1 MSSGRNAHTATLLAD
16 GRVVVIGGDDIG
28 GLLDTAQLYDP
39 VVGGWGITGEMTNPR
54 IGHSATLL
62 DSGIVLVVGGHSS
75 SGVLGSAEE
84 MLIVPA
90 NNLTGTLILPP
101 DWAASREVTVEVVG
115 GSTGGSC
122 RAQQPLSATT
132 GLAGAAGYQ
141 FSNGIPVST
150 PWTLGYVGSTLVS
163 SSSPTRCQRPDSQGV
178 GRNLGGAG
186 PASRHG
192 TNQQRSPREH
202 FRSCGLGAQ
211 CQRRPRDSHRDAV
224 WRRRH

>member
-115 GSTGGSC
+115 PSTGAAIDAAS
-122 RAQQPLSATT
+122 LSNDGTSW
-132 GLAGAAGYQ
+132 GGW
-141 FSNGIPVST
+141 IPVFEWH
-150 PWTLGYVGSTLVS
+150 PCFDPLDPGLRGLHAVS

-178 GRNLGGAG
+178 GRNLGQPG

-211 CQRRPRDSHRDAV
+211 CQRRPRDHHRDAV
-224 WRRRH
+224 WRQRH